1 MDRNWRGRRIDEG
14 QISLYILLTLACTDL
29 MQYYPALYTIPV
41 LLDLLLI
48 GPFVMNSQQEIFQTF
63 QDYSQGKNG
72 FERAPNWQSEIGKES
87 H

>member
-1 MDRNWRGRRIDEG
+1 MYWSNA
-14 QISLYILLTLACTDL
+14 ILSS
-29 MQYYPALYTIPV
+29 LYTIPV

-87 H
+87 HWYGLIHAINNWY